1 MPDSPQESSNRTK
14 DTILLFSDGS
24 VDVKSGIGY
33 GAWLAFKDRNAS
45 YEELKS
51 RIKVKRFENTSSVK
65 LELETLLY
73 ALGHISYQEVKIEI
87 HTDSL
92 NILSLIERRKRLEQN
107 NYSSKNNRLLRNHE
121 LYREFFRVTDQLDYK
136 LIKVKGHQP
145 KSKKDEITHIFTL
158 VDRASRNALR
168 KEFNTG

>member
-1 MPDSPQESSNRTK
+1 MPDSTQVSCNRTK

-24 VDVKSGIGY
+24 VDVKSGTGY
-33 GAWLAFKDRNAS
+33 GAWLAFTDRNAS
-45 YEELKS
+45 YEELKC
-51 RIKVKRFENTSSVK
+51 KVKVQRFENTSSVK

-73 ALGHISYQEVKIEI
+73 ALGQISYQGEKIEI

-92 NILSLIERRKRLEQN
+92 NILSLIERRRRLEQN
-107 NYSSKNNRLLRNHE
+107 DYTSKNNRLLKNHE
-121 LYREFFRVTDQLDYK
+121 LYREFFKVTDQMDYK

-145 KSKKDEITHIFTL
+145 DRKKDEINRLFTL

-168 KEFNTG
+168 KEFNIG